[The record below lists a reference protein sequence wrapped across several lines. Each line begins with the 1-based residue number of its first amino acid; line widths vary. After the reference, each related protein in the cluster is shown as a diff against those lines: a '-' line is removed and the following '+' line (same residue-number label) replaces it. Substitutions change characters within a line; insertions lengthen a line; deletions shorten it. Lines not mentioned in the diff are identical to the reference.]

1 MERSAYLEWQNGK
14 NKEKKAP
21 QKKGH
26 LSKTLREMG
35 KDIPGG
41 QGRAHT
47 KDGDGGRCPWGALM
61 GPGLSKC
68 NKYNRVNEDEK

>member
-1 MERSAYLEWQNGK
+1 M
-14 NKEKKAP
+14 P

-47 KDGDGGRCPWGALM
+47 KMGMVGGAHGVRHGSWF
-61 GPGLSKC
+61 
-68 NKYNRVNEDEK
+68 E